1 MLGNILAKILAGSAV
16 GYITNYL
23 AIQMLFQEY
32 LKIKTK
38 GIDFSLGGVII
49 KERQEFERQ
58 ISRLVESDVIHH
70 KAIDAE
76 LRKPAFEQALLQII
90 ENIFEQQLAEAIPDS
105 LHVKDIPALEQS
117 FQQLK
122 TLLGQQLKKEA
133 KPLLEAT
140 LNQIQIDEVLSEAQ
154 IQHFSARVAKLL
166 EAFST
171 QAYSFAPVIVALL
184 QSIENQTI
192 SEIIPKKIADVL
204 VKNLNVYFDDFH
216 NFLKYNYAVS
226 LENLT
231 QTTAHKAD
239 LNLLIQQLSAQAAQ
253 RNLAELLRTENL
265 DYLPEALGGHLRELL
280 QSEVSEDIIQTLLK
294 FLISVLKE
302 EKSTLFELL
311 SDELKQTFEQFLA
324 KKLPDLL
331 NTLIPWLRKKKL
343 KLEKLIEEAFNQNVN
358 VVGRVLVALFIG
370 NVGKYVGLEE
380 KIIKLIEEQN
390 TDEIAKRAANYLLEF
405 LKNNSIGEIMQRF
418 NEQKILENLTP
429 VLTKNLHDSVANLR
443 LDNIQNVF
451 DRPIQSFFP
460 EERIAKALTQLK
472 DTALSEFVLEKGVFS
487 PKMDSLLQSRLTKGS
502 DLLWNTPFSKLLPPE
517 KFSGLADSLDKAI
530 KKNISQRKETLQALI
545 RQTLENFS
553 KDKSTLAVLEQ
564 LDIQVD
570 SFVIESLENF
580 LQKEF
585 EKIGDDA
592 LHTHLQKLAQINGL
606 SQKLGDT
613 LKNYLLQNLP
623 QLMEGRITDL
633 VSDNLAKQP
642 NTRLRDM
649 VKKAMG
655 EELRPLSFFGA
666 ILGTITGGLLLGLPA
681 LETVGATFAVSGI
694 AYGIT
699 GWGTNW
705 LAIRMLFKPY
715 QPIKFWKNRYQ
726 LPFTP
731 GVIAKH
737 KGRFAQS
744 MGRFIGDRL
753 LNQDNLQENFAK
765 NQTKLSTLAK
775 DVLSKNEHAT
785 LHNLLVNNQEKISK
799 SLTEA
804 FLQALSPTEKPFFE
818 TQIKPFLVRS
828 EHKTLANLNLAN
840 FSKKITEY
848 LANPTTTAQLKNWI
862 EKQLHNQVASEKS
875 LNDLLGE
882 QQKEN
887 LYAQL
892 SQWLGREVEN
902 FSKKLTPAQVWTW
915 VDWQQVAQRAEG
927 FLQNNLAQILN
938 TSQEDKL
945 KEEVFQFLNQKIQSS
960 ELKDRLYQFIDQ
972 KLNAEFSPDKNL
984 KDFFGGRVMELLE
997 QNLNNVLKQVI
1008 ELGLAWTQKNRESI
1022 AERVYEDAY
1031 KENAMVWTYKNSIK
1045 NTIYSLV
1052 DKGIPDFFEKEFDS
1066 LKLEIKGKVED
1077 LGNSPLH
1084 NTKFIA
1090 LDNESLK
1097 NKIEQ
1102 ILQNAKLLHKIRQLT
1117 NIILEERIF
1126 KIPLQKLLIDD
1137 APALINHLKSV
1148 LEPEMQTI
1156 LTHLTKK
1163 LEDPDQ
1169 RQALLKPAIA
1179 LVWEIAFK
1187 HLGSISIKNFLKGI
1201 APEAIDKV
1209 ADNLSKLLLNNPV
1222 LDNEKSRLIT
1232 EVLAFLQKQPYGRLA
1247 SWQQLEN
1254 DLCSI
1259 WKKLEHSEDLHLQLR
1274 AVLQQTIQATLPLL
1288 NEALQT
1294 KSKDFVIEVLSQ
1306 SVFKSLEKNIL
1317 SLINSL
1323 SFKEIVVRE
1332 IGNMHAQ
1339 ELEKLFYGFASRY
1352 FKYLIGYGFIFGIIF
1367 GLAIDAGLLGF
1378 LGLLAD

>member
-1 MLGNILAKILAGSAV
+1 MLGNIIAKILAGSAV

-76 LRKPAFEQALLQII
+76 LRKPAFEQALFQTI
-90 ENIFEQQLAEAIPDS
+90 ENIFEQQLAEAIPS
-105 LHVKDIPALEQS
+105 TLHLKDIPELEQS
-117 FQQLK
+117 FHQLK
-122 TLLGQQLKKEA
+122 TLLSQQLKKEA
-133 KPLLEAT
+133 KPLLEAA
-140 LNQIQIDEVLSEAQ
+140 LSQIQIDEVLTEVQIKHLSAQ
-154 IQHFSARVAKLL
+154 VAKLL
-166 EAFST
+166 EEFTA

-184 QSIENQTI
+184 KSLENQTI
-192 SEIIPKKIADVL
+192 SEMIPEKIGEVL
-204 VKNLNVYFDDFH
+204 VKNLNVYFEDFH

-226 LENLT
+226 LENLI
-231 QTTAHKAD
+231 QTTAQKAD
-239 LNLLIQQLSAQAAQ
+239 LDTLIAQLAAQTAQ

-294 FLISVLKE
+294 FLIGVLKE

-311 SDELKQTFEQFLA
+311 SDDLKKTFEQFLA
-324 KKLPDLL
+324 NKLPDLL
-331 NTLIPWLRKKKL
+331 NTLIPWLRKKKI
-343 KLEKLIEEAFNQNVN
+343 KLEKLIEEAFSQNVN
-358 VVGRVLVALFIG
+358 VVGRILAALFIG

-390 TDEIAKRAANYLLEF
+390 TDEIAKQASNYLLEF

-418 NEQKILENLTP
+418 SEQKILENLTP
-429 VLTKNLHDSVANLR
+429 VLTKNLHDSVANLK
-443 LDNIQNVF
+443 LDNIQNIF
-451 DRPIQSFFP
+451 DRPIQSFFA
-460 EERIAKALTQLK
+460 EEKIAQALVQLK
-472 DTALSEFVLEKGVFS
+472 DTALTEFVLEKGIFS
-487 PKMDSLLQSRLTKGS
+487 PKMDSLLQNRLTKGS
-502 DLLWNTPFSKLLPPE
+502 ELLWAMPFSKLFSPE
-517 KFSGLADSLDKAI
+517 KFSNLGETLDKEI
-530 KKNISQRKETLQALI
+530 KKAITQRQESLQVLI
-545 RQTLENFS
+545 NQTLENFS
-553 KDKSTLAVLEQ
+553 KDKSILALLEQ
-564 LDIQVD
+564 LDIRVD
-570 SFVIESLENF
+570 DFMIESLENF

-585 EKIGDDA
+585 EKIGNDA
-592 LHTHLQKLAQINGL
+592 LHTHLQKLTQINGL

-613 LKNYLLQNLP
+613 VKKYLLENLP

-681 LETVGATFAVSGI
+681 FETVGATFAVSGI

-705 LAIRMLFKPY
+705 LAIKMLFKPY
-715 QPIKFWKNRYQ
+715 EPIRFWKNKYQ

-753 LNQDNLQENFAK
+753 LNQENLQENFAK
-765 NQTKLSTLAK
+765 NQEKLSGLAK
-775 DVLSKNEHAT
+775 ETLSKNEYAT
-785 LHNLLVNNQEKISK
+785 LHNLLINNQEKISK

-804 FLQALSPTEKPFFE
+804 FLKALHQTEKPFFE
-818 TQIKPFLVRS
+818 AQIRPFLQRN
-828 EHKTLANLNLAN
+828 EQKTLANLNLAN
-840 FSKKITEY
+840 FSKKINES
-848 LANPTTTAQLKNWI
+848 LANENTSTQLRTWLAKQMQVWI
-862 EKQLHNQVASEKS
+862 GSEKS
-875 LNDLLGE
+875 LNTLLSE
-882 QQKEN
+882 QQREN
-887 LYAQL
+887 LYTQL
-892 SQWLGREVEN
+892 SQWLEREVEN
-902 FSKKLTPAQVWTW
+902 FSKKLTPTQVWTW

-927 FLQNNLAQILN
+927 FLQNNLAKILN
-938 TSQEDKL
+938 TNQEERL
-945 KEEVFQFLNQKIQSS
+945 KDEVFEFLNQKIQSS

-1008 ELGLAWTQKNRESI
+1008 ELGLVWTQKNRESI

-1031 KENAMVWTYKNSIK
+1031 KQNAIVWTYKNSIK
-1045 NTIYSLV
+1045 NTIYTLV

-1084 NTKFIA
+1084 HTKFIA
-1090 LDNESLK
+1090 LDNQSLK

-1102 ILQNAKLLHKIRQLT
+1102 ILQNAKLLRKIRQLT

-1137 APALINHLKSV
+1137 APALIAHLKNV
-1148 LEPEMQTI
+1148 LEPEMQLV
-1156 LTHLTKK
+1156 LTHITKK
-1163 LEDPDQ
+1163 LEDPAQ

-1187 HLGSISIKNFLKGI
+1187 HLGGISIKNFLKGI
-1201 APEAIDKV
+1201 APSEVDEV
-1209 ADNLSKLLLNNPV
+1209 ATNLSKLLLNNSA
-1222 LDNEKSRLIT
+1222 LDNEKSRLMT
-1232 EVLAFLQKQPYGRLA
+1232 EVLAFLQKQTYSSFA
-1247 SWQQLEN
+1247 NWAQLEN
-1254 DLCSI
+1254 DLRAV
-1259 WKKLEHSEDLHLQLR
+1259 WLKLEKNTALQAEL
-1274 AVLQQTIQATLPLL
+1274 AGVLQQTIQETLPLL
-1288 NEALQT
+1288 NEALQPE
-1294 KSKDFVIEVLSQ
+1294 SKDFVLEVLAQ

-1317 SLINSL
+1317 ALINSL

-1332 IGNMHAQ
+1332 IGNMHAE

-1378 LGLLAD
+1378 LSLLTK